1 MTRCFQRFFSRLRP
15 TRLKF
20 LSNEV
25 YEYFSHIFPSFQ
37 KYNRMIFFFS
47 TVNSVRN
54 TQKITNLSGLETTND
69 IQRNNGIIR
78 VEIYMA

>member
-1 MTRCFQRFFSRLRP
+1 
-15 TRLKF
+15 
-20 LSNEV
+20 
-25 YEYFSHIFPSFQ
+25 
-37 KYNRMIFFFS
+37 MIFFFS